1 MLSRTY
7 FFWLRF
13 CRKISSMRIVQLITR
28 LIIGGAQQN
37 VLLTCRG
44 LLRRGHDVTLLTGP
58 ETGVEGAMFDVA
70 QDYGIRVELV
80 KNLRR
85 NILPLKDVCAIPEL
99 IRALR
104 RLKPDIVHTHSSK
117 AGILGRFTARLA
129 GVPVVI
135 HTIHGL
141 PFFRG
146 QNTLVNR
153 AYILAERLAATQA
166 DRIVAVAQA
175 MVSQA
180 VAAGVARPE
189 KFTTVCAGFDTESF
203 FPNPRRGASVRKELG
218 IPSEAFVVGKVARLA
233 PNKGHQFLLEALG
246 PLMERHR
253 NLWCLLVG
261 DGLLRSAIETTIK
274 QMGIDQRVR
283 LAGLVSPA
291 RVPEMLWAMD
301 MLVHASEHEGLPLV
315 LVQGLLAGL
324 PVVAF
329 DLDGAREV
337 IVPDKTGYLVKA
349 GSVEQLAGAIEA
361 TITATGPVKPLSN
374 QARARL
380 AECFSWV
387 PMVDR
392 LEQLYSSLLQASG
405 PGGR

>member
-1 MLSRTY
+1 
-7 FFWLRF
+7 
-13 CRKISSMRIVQLITR
+13 MRIAQVITR

-70 QDYGIRVELV
+70 QEYGIRVELV
-80 KNLRR
+80 EILLR
-85 NILPLKDVCAIPEL
+85 NILPVKDLCAIPEL
-99 IRALR
+99 VKALR

-117 AGILGRFTARLA
+117 AGILGRFAARLA

-141 PFFRG
+141 PFFGG

-189 KFTTVCAGFDTESF
+189 KFTTLCAGFDTESF
-203 FPNPRRGASVRKELG
+203 FADPRRAASVRKELG
-218 IPSEAFVVGKVARLA
+218 IPSEAFVVGKVARLV
-233 PNKGHQFLLEALG
+233 PSKGHQFLLEALG
-246 PLMERHR
+246 PLMKRHR

-261 DGLLRSAIETTIK
+261 DGLLRAAIESTIK

-283 LAGLVSPA
+283 LADLVSPA
-291 RVPEMLWAMD
+291 RVREMLWAMD
-301 MLVHASEHEGLPLV
+301 MLVHTSEHEGLPLV

-324 PVVAF
+324 PVAAF

-361 TITATGPVKPLSN
+361 TISATGPVEPLSD

-380 AECFSWV
+380 AQRFSWV
-387 PMVDR
+387 PMVER
-392 LEQLYSSLLQASG
+392 LEQLYSSLLAARG
-405 PGGR
+405 PGGH